1 MDVAQ
6 ATLAACATEHATV
19 SARSK
24 PEDEVRALAALRD
37 APLDAA
43 AHALLSKALGSR
55 SSAVVAAAAS
65 VLAATA
71 SREHDAALADAFER
85 FMQKPTETDKGCL
98 AKTAIAR
105 ALFASEADRD
115 ALFLRAIRHVQPEP
129 VWGGRQDTAAALRG
143 VAAAALVQSDHPEV
157 MLELARLLADPEP
170 MARVGAAQALGTT
183 RHVDAAVPLLRFK
196 VLSGDADPRVLAA
209 CLTSLLGAAP
219 ERSLPLVAELLG
231 AKEPALRETA
241 AIALGESRLAGA
253 FAPLRDASE
262 RAALPEDRR
271 ALLLGL
277 ALLRSEQAHAYLLE
291 RIGDDPEPLARLAI
305 EALAVFRH
313 DQPLAAQVLQRAAR
327 SAKLSAVAREL
338 FQG

>member
-1 MDVAQ
+1 M
-6 ATLAACATEHATV
+6 AARKSVE
-19 SARSK
+19 
-24 PEDEVRALAALRD
+24 EDVRALAALRR

-55 SSAVVAAAAS
+55 SSALVAAAAS
-65 VLAATA
+65 VLTA
-71 SREHDAALADAFER
+71 SANREHDAALAEAFER
-85 FMQKPTETDKGCL
+85 FMSKPTETDKGCL

-115 ALFLRAIRHVQPEP
+115 ALFLRAIRHVQLEP
-129 VWGGRQDTAAALRG
+129 VYGGKQDTASELRG

-170 MARVGAAQALGTT
+170 MARVAAAQALGTT

-196 VLSGDADPRVLAA
+196 VLSGDPDARVLAA
-209 CLTSLLGAAP
+209 CLSSLLTTAP
-219 ERSLPLVAELLG
+219 ERSLPVVVELLE
-231 AKEPALRETA
+231 AKDEALREVA
-241 AIALGESRLAGA
+241 AISLGESRLPGA
-253 FAPLRDASE
+253 FAPLRDAAE
-262 RAALPEDRR
+262 RAALPEERR

-277 ALLRSEQAHAYLLE
+277 ALLRSEASHAYLLE
-291 RIGDDPEPLARLAI
+291 RITEEAEPIARLAI

-313 DQPLAAQVLQRAAR
+313 DEELSAQVLQRAAR
-327 SAKLSAVAREL
+327 SGTLSALAQKL